1 MKNMTRVVSFV
12 LVMAMCLT
20 FASFAVETRAS
31 LYISQIATSITSEN
45 GITVGFVV
53 VGTGKMTDIGATR
66 IEIKNASG
74 MVVATYRYTDDGY
87 SHLMG
92 HNTVSYSSSV
102 TYEDAIPG
110 NEYYAVI
117 YYKAGNS
124 SGSDSD
130 SYTTG
135 LRTA

>member
-1 MKNMTRVVSFV
+1 MKNITRVVSFI

-124 SGSDSD
+124 SGSDSG